1 MLFRSPWDQKAY
13 WATQVGTNIAGT
25 TPVIGGA
32 LVKILR
38 GGAQLGAATLSR
50 FFALHVLLLPLM
62 LGLAVLMHLAIVVR
76 QGIAPRTRALED
88 GAPARTDDPAYPG
101 YYDAAYKKSKG
112 PQVRFW
118 PDITAKDAVVGT
130 GMVALLVMLAVF
142 SPAPLEA
149 PADPTDTSY
158 VPRPEWYFLPFYQ
171 LLKLV
176 PGSLESAVAIG
187 IPAAM
192 VVVLLFLP
200 FFDRRSARAFMH
212 RPIARVSLILV
223 LGSCALLF
231 GASLADEP
239 ENAAAAEVVGRPLTS
254 VERADRKS
262 TRLNSSHTDISRMPS
277 SA

>member
-1 MLFRSPWDQKAY
+1 MPSLLDQKIEAVLETVQKPSRY
-13 WATQVGTNIAGT
+13 
-25 TPVIGGA
+25 IGGEA
-32 LVKILR
+32 NQVSKPTATRLV
-38 GGAQLGAATLSR
+38 A
-50 FFALHVLLLPLM
+50 LM
-62 LGLAVLMHLAIVVR
+62 LEHRQTGQGLGTGEVQVPGGKAVLVVQTDLGQRHGALLVCCYRSQGGRVRRHPPFSR

-192 VVVLLFLP
+192 VSRK
-200 FFDRRSARAFMH
+200 RRSSWTSRQM
-212 RPIARVSLILV
+212 
-223 LGSCALLF
+223 
-231 GASLADEP
+231 
-239 ENAAAAEVVGRPLTS
+239 GRFS
-254 VERADRKS
+254 
-262 TRLNSSHTDISRMPS
+262 
-277 SA
+277 